1 LWGGLAEG
9 ITRLSFAPANYATLA
24 LGSVEPMR
32 TRLAEDV
39 MMGFAALNAFC
50 TLFFHKN
57 SGLAE

>member
-1 LWGGLAEG
+1 
-9 ITRLSFAPANYATLA
+9 
-24 LGSVEPMR
+24 MR